1 MRLRNSRQL
10 VMTEHPSLSQAITR
24 AASVLT
30 AAGIT
35 TARTDAELLASHLL
49 GISRGELAA
58 AQITGRNLEFDFG
71 SYDQLVA
78 DRSQRIPLQH
88 LTGTRSEERRVGK
101 ECRCGVWGAER
112 R

>member
-30 AAGIT
+30 AAGIR
-35 TARTDAELLASHLL
+35 TARSDAELLASHLL

-78 DRSQRIPLQH
+78 ERSQRIPLAH
-88 LTGTRSEERRVGK
+88 LTGTAPFRHLELDVGTG
-101 ECRCGVWGAER
+101 GVHPRAQT
-112 R
+112 